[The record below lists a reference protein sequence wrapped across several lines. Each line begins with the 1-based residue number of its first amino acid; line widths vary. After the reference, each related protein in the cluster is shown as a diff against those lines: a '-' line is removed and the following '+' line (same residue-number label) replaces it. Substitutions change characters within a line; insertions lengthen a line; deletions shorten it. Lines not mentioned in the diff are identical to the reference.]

1 MTSIQLQPC
10 DGCPPLASRQPV
22 SRHGHRD
29 ALGEVVRRVLHTR
42 SVWRE
47 RARGR
52 NDLARLNERAL
63 ADIGLTQGDRDFLVS
78 KPFWR
83 E

>member
-1 MTSIQLQPC
+1 MASIPLQPC
-10 DGCPPLASRQPV
+10 AGCPPVASRQPV
-22 SRHGHRD
+22 SRHAHTD
-29 ALGEVVRRVLHTR
+29 VLGEAARRILYTL

-47 RARGR
+47 RIRGR
-52 NDLARLNERAL
+52 NDLARLDARAL
-63 ADIGLTQGDRDFLVS
+63 ADIGLTPGDRDFLVN